1 MDGLSLCPRSL
12 WSGSGLAVGDV
23 LPPSLCAHHHC
34 CLTALDRVGL
44 CPPLLA
50 TLLTAIPKDFPAAA
64 ASDWYIPISVT
75 WVWYHLIM
83 HVFVYHMSPIV
94 LLCISDW
101 QHGFCL
107 GRSTM
112 TAFLGA
118 LPVLE
123 LGSRG

>member
-1 MDGLSLCPRSL
+1 MAGHSALGAFGLEVSLL
-12 WSGSGLAVGDV
+12 QV
-23 LPPSLCAHHHC
+23 LFHLPLFAHVITATLQ
-34 CLTALDRVGL
+34 CLLEEGCV
-44 CPPLLA
+44 PPLLA
-50 TLLTAIPKDFPAAA
+50 TLLTAILKDFPAAA